1 LISEVSQ
8 IWRTNTYGSTHLS
21 YLGQAHRDSRVEGLE
36 ERNESD
42 LMEIVSAGDAEQAV
56 KDGADG

>member
-1 LISEVSQ
+1 
-8 IWRTNTYGSTHLS
+8 
-21 YLGQAHRDSRVEGLE
+21 LE

-56 KDGADG
+56 KDGADGWWVKY